1 MNLPEPKE
9 LAAHLR
15 KPSGE
20 TGKRVGEFMHKGNAN
35 FYQQLPAL
43 IQWKID
49 AKVLEI
55 GMGSGLHVQQLKTN
69 FPNGEYLGLDYSE
82 TMVEQSKMNNPNTVF
97 YCADAADL
105 PFENNFL
112 DVVLSINTVYF
123 LPEPLKVFK
132 AIYNSLKVGGVFCLG
147 KRTLEDL
154 NTLQHITQHGFRKI
168 SADEVS
174 LLMQQAGFKNIT
186 VQVFQD
192 PPIKNLE
199 KPFQLHSEFVIGIK

>member
-15 KPSGE
+15 KPDGE

-43 IQWKID
+43 LAWKLD

-55 GMGSGLHVQQLKTN
+55 GMGSGLHVQQLKSN
-69 FPNGEYLGLDYSE
+69 FPHGEYFGLDYSP
-82 TMVEQSKMNNPNTVF
+82 TMVKESSINNPNTTF

-105 PFENNFL
+105 PFDNHL
-112 DVVLSINTVYF
+112 DVVISINTVYF
-123 LPEPLKVFK
+123 LPEPLKVFQ
-132 AIYNSLKVGGVFCLG
+132 AIYNSLKIGGVFCLG

-154 NTLQHITQHGFRKI
+154 NTLNHITQHGFRKI
-168 SADEVS
+168 SALEVS
-174 LLMQQAGFKNIT
+174 NLMQQAGFKNIT
-186 VQVFQD
+186 TQIFKD
-192 PPIKNLE
+192 PPIQNLE
-199 KPFQLHSEFVIGIK
+199 KPFQLHSEFVIGTK